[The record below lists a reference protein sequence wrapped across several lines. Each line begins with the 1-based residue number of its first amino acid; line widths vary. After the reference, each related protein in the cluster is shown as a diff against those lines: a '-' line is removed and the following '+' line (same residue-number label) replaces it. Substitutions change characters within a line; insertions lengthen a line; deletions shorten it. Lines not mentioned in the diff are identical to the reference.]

1 MIDFLKRFL
10 GYPRPQPQPVAPYK
24 IETPISSK
32 CGCGRSRTGYCT
44 GLHNLT
50 DAQWIARMDAD
61 AVAPDKAK

>member
-1 MIDFLKRFL
+1 MFDFLTRFL

-24 IETPISSK
+24 IETPVSSK

-61 AVAPDKAK
+61 ASPPAKAK